1 LETDRPAVV
10 ADRRAV
16 HARSMNLMD
25 GEPDFRTMKTG
36 QLELR
41 PIFLRNAGRT
51 AGHALVPML
60 ALKRKI
66 RLS

>member
-1 LETDRPAVV
+1 
-10 ADRRAV
+10 
-16 HARSMNLMD
+16 MNLMD

-41 PIFLRNAGRT
+41 PIFLRNAERT